1 MENMWMHAQTHTSD
15 FTPKI
20 CLSVTCQYK
29 TVNRFSVLNLHILL
43 CFGLWGQPVN
53 NVKLIKPVKFAF
65 SNEINFE
72 LQAALHNS
80 RFTLN

>member
-1 MENMWMHAQTHTSD
+1 MWMHAQTHTSD
-15 FTPKI
+15 FTPKSR
-20 CLSVTCQYK
+20 LSVTCPYK
-29 TVNRFSVLNLHILL
+29 TVNRFSVLNLYILL

-53 NVKLIKPVKFAF
+53 YRYVKLIKPVNFMF
-65 SNEINFE
+65 SNEINLE